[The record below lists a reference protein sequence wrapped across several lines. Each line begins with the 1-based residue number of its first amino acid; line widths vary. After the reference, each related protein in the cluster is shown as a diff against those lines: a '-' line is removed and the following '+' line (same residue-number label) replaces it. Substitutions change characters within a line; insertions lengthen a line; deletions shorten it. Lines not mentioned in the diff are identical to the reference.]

1 MFNRKSVLTAC
12 GVAILGLV
20 MTAPGNAWV
29 DATGMNHLTFSGPV
43 ALPGVTLRAG
53 TYIFELADPTVSYT
67 LVRVLSRDRSRV
79 YLTAFTMTT
88 ERPAGMPADRLVSFG
103 EAPAGF
109 APPITAWF
117 PVGESTG
124 HQFIYQ

>member
-1 MFNRKSVLTAC
+1 MFNRKSVVTAC

-29 DATGMNHLTFSGPV
+29 DGTGMNRLTFSGPV

-53 TYIFELADPTVSYT
+53 TYIFELADPT
-67 LVRVLSRDRSRV
+67 LRGEIVRVLSGDRSRV
-79 YLTAFTMTT
+79 YLTAFTMRT

-103 EAPAGF
+103 EAPAGV

-117 PVGESTG
+117 PDGESTG
-124 HQFIYQ
+124 HQFIYR

>member
-20 MTAPGNAWV
+20 MTAPGNAGV
-29 DATGMNHLTFSGPV
+29 DATRMNHLTFSGPV
-43 ALPGVTLRAG
+43 ALPGTTLRAG
-53 TYIFELADPTVSYT
+53 TYIFELADPIVSPD
-67 LVRVLSRDRSRV
+67 LVRVLNRDRSRV
-79 YLTAFTMTT
+79 YLTVFTMKT
-88 ERPAGMPADRLVSFG
+88 ERPEGMPADRLVSFG
-103 EAPAGF
+103 EARAGI

-124 HQFIYQ
+124 HQFIYR